1 MLYFIVLFNS
11 STIFNITL
19 ELNFYVRKSYAIA
32 KYFIQLVHCTIY
44 SNVQSE

>member
-1 MLYFIVLFNS
+1 MLYFIMLSNS

-19 ELNFYVRKSYAIA
+19 ELNFHIGKSYATA

-44 SNVQSE
+44 NNVQSE

>member
-1 MLYFIVLFNS
+1 MYFVVLSNS
-11 STIFNITL
+11 SAIFNITL
-19 ELNFYVRKSYAIA
+19 EVNFDAGKNYAVA